1 MDVFKRPL
9 EELQFD
15 TEFEMSALSVQKLCS
30 IENFKF
36 LTLTSY
42 NSETRKFWA
51 KQKYTYP
58 IIFWVV
64 LIPFIA
70 ILKISLVLS
79 VRIYLFFAQ
88 AYLRRKTWF
97 SEKVGDNYKY
107 LSKNSHQNS
116 SSSTALKPSIT

>member
-1 MDVFKRPL
+1 MNTFKRPL

-58 IIFWVV
+58 IIF
-64 LIPFIA
+64 
-70 ILKISLVLS
+70 
-79 VRIYLFFAQ
+79 
-88 AYLRRKTWF
+88 
-97 SEKVGDNYKY
+97 
-107 LSKNSHQNS
+107 
-116 SSSTALKPSIT
+116 